1 MFSLHISSNIQK
13 SAPETCY
20 RSKKQQKYKTRKRRK
35 KSGRKMSVDLKRSRK
50 KCALLLTNS
59 NCSIHAQLDM
69 RPNDDFFPLL
79 LTCIGFLGHQ
89 QLLDDDD
96 VFIYVSF
103 SLFLFC
109 ILRFCFSLTLFFI
122 VIFFS
127 FFCWNQL
134 SFGFFVCYIEYSMK
148 QYHCFWKCDEFLWCA
163 RMRGFEEVFQFTFTV
178 MYESDDTK
186 QIKYSE
192 KRHTFWKSSFEI
204 WWWFVILVIINWKWP
219 LNWS

>member
-1 MFSLHISSNIQK
+1 MMIFFLCYWHALVSWAINNFLTMMMFLFMYRFHCFSS
-13 SAPETCY
+13 
-20 RSKKQQKYKTRKRRK
+20 
-35 KSGRKMSVDLKRSRK
+35 VFF
-50 KCALLLTNS
+50 
-59 NCSIHAQLDM
+59 
-69 RPNDDFFPLL
+69 DFFLSYAIFHRNILL
-79 LTCIGFLGHQ
+79 
-89 QLLDDDD
+89 
-96 VFIYVSF
+96 
-103 SLFLFC
+103 
-109 ILRFCFSLTLFFI
+109 
-122 VIFFS
+122 